1 MYKRLS
7 VDRAKSAKFYFS
19 ASTNLVTA
27 ASGST
32 LGTGFTCIGANRT
45 RNGT

>member
-1 MYKRLS
+1 MHKLS
-7 VDRAKSAKFYFS
+7 AMILLKCTAIDL
-19 ASTNLVTA
+19 TTA

-32 LGTGFTCIGANRT
+32 LGTGFTCIGANRV